1 MTLCDYAYL
10 PKALVHETGACS
22 GRLEHLQAIL
32 DLVVTRACE
41 SLDKAQ
47 ENEVSNTPRHARHA
61 RQCSRFDIKHPLAY
75 PHDDGHGPN
84 VTAPNVRSTNAC
96 TK

>member
-1 MTLCDYAYL
+1 MRPHMTLCDDAYL

-47 ENEVSNTPRHARHA
+47 EM
-61 RQCSRFDIKHPLAY
+61 K
-75 PHDDGHGPN
+75 
-84 VTAPNVRSTNAC
+84 
-96 TK
+96 